1 MKFHTITVEACL
13 CSILQLK
20 PDAIGVTEN
29 ERQKIT
35 TSDIMLH
42 NNQKLGA
49 SVTVSVTDKCVV
61 VIIKNLRAI

>member
-1 MKFHTITVEACL
+1 M
-13 CSILQLK
+13 
-20 PDAIGVTEN
+20 PDAIGVTGN

-49 SVTVSVTDKCVV
+49 SVTVSVSHNRVV